1 MTDVDAG
8 ETAGADDATTGAPRG
23 YLDRWR
29 EGLTGGYSP
38 PKDGPDAPATPSE
51 PTPDQQRRS
60 VLVLIGVVVLLVAVG
75 AEGHFL
81 KILAVV
87 AVIAVVIMLHEL
99 GHFTAAKL
107 SGMKVSEYF
116 LGFGPRL
123 WSIRKG
129 ETEYGIKAIP
139 AGGYVRILG
148 MNNLEQVDPRDEPR
162 TYRQASFP
170 KRFAVAVAGSSVHFV
185 LALLS
190 VWALFAFAHQGRAT
204 TTIGQLVPVSGVSPA
219 QAAGLQPG
227 DRIVSYDGHPASWS
241 GMHTYIESRA
251 GRPITFVVDRHGR
264 HVTLVATPADEST
277 VLDPTGTPYSATH
290 TGFLGVSPTGA
301 NYSLLAAV
309 PHAFQTFWDQGV
321 VTGVKGLAS
330 LFSPHGL
337 SNIGH
342 QVTAAPGNTSASQ
355 AGVRPVSLVGI
366 VNIAGQL
373 HGWAA
378 EVGLFF
384 LVNTLVGVINLFPLL
399 PFDGGHVAIA
409 VYERIRSRQ
418 GHPYR
423 ADANKMLPYAL
434 AVMALFLFLGLSGTF
449 LDVFHPITLQ
459 H

>member
-1 MTDVDAG
+1 MTDVEAG
-8 ETAGADDATTGAPRG
+8 EEAGGSEPADAPRG

-29 EGLTGGYSP
+29 EGITGGYSAP
-38 PKDGPDAPATPSE
+38 GEAPAAPPPE
-51 PTPDQQRRS
+51 PTPEQQRRS
-60 VLVLIGVVVLLVAVG
+60 VLVLVGVVVLIQAVG

-81 KILAVV
+81 KILAVI
-87 AVIAVVIMLHEL
+87 AVIAAVIMLHEL

-185 LALLS
+185 LALIA
-190 VWALFAFAHQGRAT
+190 VWTLFAFAHTAKAT
-204 TTIGQLVPVSGVSPA
+204 TTIDALVPAHGVTPA
-219 QAAGLQPG
+219 QAAGLKPG
-227 DRIVSYDGHPASWS
+227 DQIVSYDGHPASWS
-241 GMHTYIESRA
+241 GLHTFIETHA
-251 GRPITFVVDRHGR
+251 GKP
-264 HVTLVATPADEST
+264 VTLVVKRDGTLVTVRATPADEST
-277 VLDPTGTPYSATH
+277 VLDPTGVPYSATH

-301 NYSLLAAV
+301 NYSLLGSV
-309 PHAFQTFWDQGV
+309 PHAFQTFWDDGL

-342 QVTAAPGNTSASQ
+342 QVASTPGNTSVQQ
-355 AGVRPVSLVGI
+355 AGVRPVSIVGI
-366 VNIAGQL
+366 VNIAGQE
-373 HGWAA
+373 HGWAS
-378 EVGLFF
+378 EIWLFF
-384 LVNTLVGVINLFPLL
+384 VVNTLVGAINLFPLL

-409 VYERIRSRQ
+409 VYEAIRSRR
-418 GHPYR
+418 GVRYR
-423 ADANKMLPYAL
+423 ADVTKMVPYAVAVL
-434 AVMALFLFLGLSGTF
+434 ALVLFVGLSGAY
-449 LDVFHPITLQ
+449 LDVFHPLSLQ